1 MNWSIGR
8 INALLHHAHD
18 HWKAVWPTLHP
29 EHPGNLLRIRR
40 TALKI
45 CPLLPVFPPMAIL
58 RPADIL
64 SKPFLVATWVKPEKS
79 AELAE
84 QAGLWRRADVSVA

>member
-1 MNWSIGR
+1 
-8 INALLHHAHD
+8 
-18 HWKAVWPTLHP
+18 
-29 EHPGNLLRIRR
+29 
-40 TALKI
+40 
-45 CPLLPVFPPMAIL
+45 MAIL

>member
-1 MNWSIGR
+1 M
-8 INALLHHAHD
+8 
-18 HWKAVWPTLHP
+18 AV
-29 EHPGNLLRIRR
+29 
-40 TALKI
+40 
-45 CPLLPVFPPMAIL
+45 L

-84 QAGLWRRADVSVA
+84 QAGLWRRAKLGMLLHRIRSFTTVQSNSAA